1 MPMLRRRA
9 LIIVPIALLLG
20 VGAVRAMVFQSPTNH
35 PLRALQ
41 PMFSRHP
48 DALIDQAMR
57 DIGTS
62 AAKGGTTL
70 PGSAKRAIVD
80 AARQAPLAPEPFLVS
95 GTMAQIAGDD
105 RRAEALFVATRYRDP
120 RAPAARYFLADRYLR
135 TNRIAAGLNE
145 MAVLVRLS
153 EKASQPLGPALA
165 AYAKT
170 PGAIPN
176 LRQFFRA
183 APGNRDLTLSI
194 LAQDPANTQLV
205 LALAPPLPI
214 HQVPPPDWQ
223 GILVRSLVVAGNF
236 AAADDLWR
244 RINGIRDRGLL
255 YDPQFRDRSAAPPF
269 NWQLASSNAGV
280 AEAAGGG
287 GLDVIYYGRE
297 ETTFATQLLR
307 LGPGTYRLAMRV
319 EAPVSAR
326 GLTWVLSCATG
337 TSQKLLSL
345 PLDGAVKGVVAGK
358 FVVPASDCPAQ
369 NIVLRGL
376 PVDSQETAQVTVSNL
391 SLTAAPGA

>member
-1 MPMLRRRA
+1 MLSRRA
-9 LIIVPIALLLG
+9 LVVLPVGLLLAI
-20 VGAVRAMVFQSPTNH
+20 GAVRAMVFQSPVDH
-35 PLRALQ
+35 PLRALES
-41 PMFSRHP
+41 MFRGHP
-48 DALIDQAMR
+48 DALINQAMR

-62 AAKGGTTL
+62 AAKGGTMM
-70 PGSAKRAIVD
+70 PQSAQRALIA
-80 AARQAPLAPEPFLVS
+80 AARQAPLAPEPFLAS

-105 RRAEALFVATRYRDP
+105 RRSEALFLAARYRAP
-120 RAPAARYFLADRYLR
+120 RAQAARYFLADRYLR
-135 TNRIAAGLNE
+135 TGRIAAGLKE

-176 LRQFFRA
+176 LRQFFRT

-194 LAQDPANTQLV
+194 LAQDPANADLV

-223 GILVRSLVVAGNF
+223 AILINKLVLAGDF
-236 AAADDLWR
+236 TAADDLWR

-269 NWQLASSNAGV
+269 NWQLASSGAGV
-280 AEAAGGG
+280 AEASGGG

-297 ETTFATQLLR
+297 ETTFAAQLLR

-319 EAPVSAR
+319 DAPVSAH
-326 GLTWVLSCATG
+326 GLAWTVSCATG
-337 TSQKLLSL
+337 SNQKLLNL
-345 PLDGAVKGVVAGK
+345 PLDKAVKGAVAAT
-358 FVVPASDCPAQ
+358 FMVPAGDCPAQ
-369 NIVLRGL
+369 YITLRGQ
-376 PVDSQETAQVTVSNL
+376 PVDTQETAQVTVSSL
-391 SLTAAPGA
+391 SLTLATGA

>member
-1 MPMLRRRA
+1 MLSRRT
-9 LIIVPIALLLG
+9 LIIVPVGLLLAL
-20 VGAVRAMVFQSPTNH
+20 GAVRAMVFQSPINH
-35 PLRALQ
+35 PLRGLQ
-41 PMFSRHP
+41 PMFSGHP
-48 DALIDQAMR
+48 DALINQAMR

-62 AAKGGTTL
+62 AAKGGTMM
-70 PGSAKRAIVD
+70 PQSAQRAIID

-105 RRAEALFVATRYRDP
+105 RRAEALFVAARYRNP

-135 TNRIAAGLNE
+135 TNRIAAGLKE

-176 LRQFFRA
+176 LRQFFSA
-183 APGNRDLTLSI
+183 APGNRDLTLSV
-194 LAQDPANTQLV
+194 LAQDPANADLV

-223 GILVRSLVVAGNF
+223 GILIRKLVLAGNF
-236 AAADDLWR
+236 TAAESLWR
-244 RINGIRDRGLL
+244 RINGIRDRGLV
-255 YDPQFRDRSAAPPF
+255 YDPQFRDQSAAPPF
-269 NWQLASSNAGV
+269 NWQFASGSAGV
-280 AEAAGGG
+280 AEPSGGG

-297 ETTFATQLLR
+297 EMAFATQLLR

-326 GLTWVLSCATG
+326 GLVWAVSCAVG
-337 TSQKLLSL
+337 TSQKLLNL
-345 PLDGAVKGVVAGK
+345 PLDRAVKGVIAAN
-358 FVVPASDCPAQ
+358 FVVPASDCAAQ
-369 NIVLRGL
+369 YVMLRGQ
-376 PVDSQETAQVTVSNL
+376 PVDTQETAQVTVSNL
-391 SLTAAPGA
+391 SLIPATGA